1 MLVGAEIHPADVKD
15 RDGAVLMVEALR
27 SPFPWLRR
35 IHATAYGAVFDEARI
50 CAIKSGRGV
59 ARATPRP
66 DRAETDG
73 RPSVECEVRRHRDRV
88 VGRTHGVRTHP
99 IRRSANRAFRGLNE
113 PQ

>member
-50 CAIKSGRGV
+50 CAIKSG
-59 ARATPRP
+59 PR
-66 DRAETDG
+66 DG
-73 RPSVECEVRRHRDRV
+73 TRHPSPGSGRD
-88 VGRTHGVRTHP
+88 
-99 IRRSANRAFRGLNE
+99 
-113 PQ
+113 